1 MKKIIALGTVATVSL
16 VTVAAGATAAFAAP
30 STLTGLSYSP
40 SVGTL
45 STVIVEQVNGG
56 ISSANVTG
64 CMVKLADGVEYFSV
78 DLLDSSL
85 SGTNTPDAFGFNT
98 PPATGTTTY
107 TTNVYNDILCAD
119 VTPADVPV
127 SASFD
132 MLPDATFTFTTPTV
146 PMTQGFIYVNRPVAY
161 TTNGSFDFATGGEFT
176 VSSSSPNP
184 LPAGLFL
191 TGATSSSGQPGL
203 TISGSPTVTGTFPVD
218 LVLTDYHGNSTVST
232 LTFDIAAAPVYTAT
246 VDSDITVVEDAASTS
261 NPISITTSGFNWDN
275 GGVISLDTTTVG
287 CDALPAWASFTGD
300 FWDGISTPTFSAA
313 GVQPSVSL
321 VGSAPTGSVG
331 TFNLCLLVEDQN
343 GANAVAPFTLT
354 VSAATPVPPT
364 PPTPTP
370 VPVPADNTSA
380 DLAYTGAN
388 VLPALGLGSLLLLL
402 GVGVMFVARTRKARN

>member
-1 MKKIIALGTVATVSL
+1 MKKLIALGTVTTVSL
-16 VTVAAGATAAFAAP
+16 VTLMAGATAASAAP
-30 STLTGLSYSP
+30 STLTGLSYTP

-45 STVIVEQVNGG
+45 STVIVEEVNGG

-64 CMVKLADGVEYFSV
+64 CMVKLADGAPIGFI
-78 DLLDSSL
+78 DLLDASL
-85 SGTNTPDAFGFNT
+85 SGTGTPDTFGFT
-98 PPATGTTTY
+98 TAPVTGTTTY
-107 TTNVYNDILCAD
+107 TTNIYNDILCAD
-119 VTPADVPV
+119 VLPSDVPV
-127 SASFD
+127 SASFT
-132 MLPDATFTFTTPTV
+132 MLPDATFSFTTPTV
-146 PMTQGFIYVNRPVAY
+146 AMTEGFVYINRPVPY
-161 TTNGSFDFATGGEFT
+161 TTNGSFDFTTGGEFT

-184 LPAGLFL
+184 LPAGLVL
-191 TGATSSSGQPGL
+191 SGATSSSGQPAL
-203 TISGSPTVTGTFPVD
+203 TISGSPTVTGTIPVD
-218 LVLTDYHGNSTVST
+218 FVLTDYHGNSTVST

-246 VDSDITVVEDAASTS
+246 VDSDITVVEDAASTT

-343 GANAVAPFTLT
+343 GASAVAPFTLT

-370 VPVPADNTSA
+370 VPVPADTTTP
-380 DLAYTGAN
+380 LAYTGAN